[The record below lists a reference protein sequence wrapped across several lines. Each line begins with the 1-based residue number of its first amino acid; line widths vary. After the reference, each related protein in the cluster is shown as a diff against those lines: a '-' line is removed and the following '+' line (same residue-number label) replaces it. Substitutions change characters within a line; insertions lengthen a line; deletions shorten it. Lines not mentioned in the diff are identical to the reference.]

1 MLTTTTLAVCAALA
15 LGSSAGVTN
24 ASPAPAPPPIR
35 APSFPLHHNPREI
48 ARRSSPD
55 YEVRQ
60 QWLKDQA
67 DFLTYRYGHP
77 EQVAAANE
85 RRSKPHLLNNKRQS
99 SSASQSAVTLTD
111 IGYDASYSAP
121 IQVGTPSQIFEVFV
135 DTGSADLWIA
145 SNQCTSTTCEGIT
158 TLDTA
163 TSSSFK
169 DLNQPFNITYGSG
182 EAGGTLG
189 QDTVTMGTFT
199 VSSQTFGVV
208 TQGSDQLLSNPVS
221 GLMGFAWK
229 ALASSGAT
237 PFWQQLAQSGKWS
250 TPAFAVRMA
259 RYRDVQTATQVETQG
274 GSLDLGFL
282 NSTSYTGSIN
292 YMNIS
297 SANEDYWRIPVN
309 GMTVGGNSVSISSSS
324 GSAPSAAIDTG
335 TTLVAVPSS
344 TASALYA
351 QISGSRPLN
360 LQGYE
365 GYYEYPCST
374 DVSVAL
380 IFNGVSY
387 SISNGDF
394 NLGPFT
400 SSSQYCTGAF
410 YGQDLGSQ
418 SPISWIVGATFL
430 KNVYSVYA
438 YNPPAV
444 GFAALSGAASSVQS
458 ATASQ
463 VSGGGAQQTGSSS
476 GSSSSSSGAAAGP
489 SVAAIGLV
497 AMTALAGV
505 VGTVAS
511 VAF

>member
-1 MLTTTTLAVCAALA
+1 MLTTTTLAVCALA
-15 LGSSAGVTN
+15 LGVN
-24 ASPAPAPPPIR
+24 ATPTPSPPPIR
-35 APSFPLHHNPREI
+35 GPSFPLRHNAREI

-55 YEVRQ
+55 VDTRQ

-67 DFLTYRYGHP
+67 DFLAYRYGHS
-77 EQVAAANE
+77 EQVAAANARR
-85 RRSKPHLLNNKRQS
+85 RRSLDKRQQS
-99 SSASQSAVTLTD
+99 SSSSQSAVTLTD
-111 IGYDASYSAP
+111 IGFDASYSAP
-121 IQVGTPSQIFEVFV
+121 IQVGTPSQTFEVFV

-145 SNQCTSTTCEGIT
+145 SNQCTSATCEGIT

-189 QDTVTMGTFT
+189 QDTVTMGAFT

-250 TPAFAVRMA
+250 TPAFAVQMA
-259 RYRDVQTATQVETQG
+259 RYRDVQTATQVEAQG
-274 GSLDLGFL
+274 GQLDLGFI
-282 NSTSYTGSIN
+282 NSTAYTGSIN

-297 SANEDYWRIPVN
+297 SSDEDYWRIPVN
-309 GMTVGGNSVSISSSS
+309 GMTVGGSSVSITSNS
-324 GSAPSAAIDTG
+324 GGAPSAAIDTG

-374 DVSVAL
+374 NVSVAL

-394 NLGPFT
+394 NLGYFT
-400 SSSQYCTGAF
+400 SNTQYCTGAF
-410 YGQDLGSQ
+410 YGQDLGSN

-444 GFAALSGAASSVQS
+444 GFAALSGSSSSVTS

-463 VSGGGAQQTGSSS
+463 VTGGGGAQQTGSTS
-476 GSSSSSSGAAAGP
+476 GSTSGALVHGASITAL
-489 SVAAIGLV
+489 GLV
-497 AMTALAGV
+497 GLTAF
-505 VGTVAS
+505 VGVAS